1 MLVSS
6 LAHCLSVL
14 IFQLWGVQTLSPIP
28 TCPVS
33 CVCEETLLVNCASQ
47 SLPKAPSH
55 IPATTTA
62 LDLSHN
68 ALHSL
73 SPLGS
78 GHMHLQGLQH
88 LRVGN
93 NSLES
98 LSMCSGIQ
106 GIAGTRT
113 LTRGKQRCVSWA
125 PHLQSLSADRN
136 QLKCLPRGLGN
147 IKSLKVLQLSHNR
160 ISEIGRAD
168 LAGCAHLNEL
178 HLQYNLIN
186 TIHPEAFKDLQK
198 LKVLDVS
205 YNLLA
210 TIPVPAY
217 LSLRNMNVLVDIFGN
232 RWRCDC
238 NLKTIRRWLSFDSE
252 LGKPAWE
259 VVCFSPS
266 HHVGKSLLYLEES
279 DLACLEPVY
288 STPGL
293 KKEVTVEEGMEFILS
308 CSAANQDFMHTFWWT
323 PQGQISDSQSFLH
336 ISNATERDAGLYVC
350 ISGYQEEHVSVFS
363 LHVRKRAHDKRLRRE
378 APIGSVELNSEDKDN
393 IRRNV
398 PSVRA
403 VQQSHFA
410 LAVSLSVII
419 TFIVAFVLGV
429 VFRPFLDKCYKQI
442 QNKRNST
449 PSPPNSPTSST
460 AQRPYVNEGYSDTDD
475 QEQEVH
481 EGPRVTF
488 GGVTEIHE
496 KGGVPYY
503 VTLEGSRSGSNTDD
517 TVLHKNTDRVLVENI
532 ELHKDVPRRKE
543 NKEMTSSISTE
554 SLNAESSKGMEFE
567 YIPDPEDTIELED
580 KSISPASSISGEQ
593 QESQMPYEAKES
605 TEQSVDSPTVSKYE
619 EEEDD
624 EQASTG
630 QRTTIPGFVTDPFKL
645 NMSESKEESV
655 DELDPDLWNDS
666 GESFSFTEGS
676 PRSSSRV
683 SNVDA
688 FGHPDIQ
695 KEMSVD
701 EPRDRSSSWNSS
713 KGEESE
719 GGDTEYTVNP
729 EDDEDLE
736 TQISY
741 SENDDMDY
749 DENKLSILEE
759 DIHNKNKKP
768 GTGAQLRQDTITL
781 DPTDIHLTYARGDSF
796 DDEQFTDYK
805 GRHPSSNSDYEDEP
819 TPYHVHPVYRSSIQ
833 TTTPMEDV
841 SGTSRCVE
849 ENAPKSPHQQ
859 ESTSVIDRISES
871 DESRASS
878 YFDDSIFGKID
889 QAFDPIPQVKRYLHF
904 TQSQSHPPIHTLPC
918 STEEEEIIPSEV
930 EKTESKK
937 FYSEDNFFAQSDAS
951 LAEAPKVK
959 HYVQFS
965 PSESQISSDST
976 PTASVKQVATPVVV
990 SKREAPPDTI
1000 SISYEGQSISLEAMP
1015 KAQRYVQFRQSE
1027 PQTVHEP
1034 KVPAIKEGSF
1044 FGQIPISFDE
1054 VPKVKHY
1061 VQFSPSES
1069 QISSDSTPKTS
1080 VSQVSTPVVVSK
1092 TESPPDTI
1100 HISYE
1105 GQSVSLPEMPKAQRY
1120 VQFRQSEPQTVNEP
1134 NITNIKEGSFFG
1146 QIPMSFDEVPKV
1158 KHYVQFS
1165 PSESQISSDSTSV
1178 SQVSTPVVVSK
1189 TESPSDTIHI
1199 SYEGQSISLEAMPK
1213 VQRYVQFIKSEP
1225 QTVHEPNIP
1234 AIKEG
1239 SFFGQ
1244 IPMSFDEVPEVKHYV
1259 QFSPSESQI
1268 SSDSTPKTSVSQVAT
1283 PVVVSKTESPPD
1295 TISISYEG
1303 QSVSL
1308 EAMTKVQRYVQF
1320 RQSEPQTVNE
1330 PKVPAIKEGS
1340 FFGQIPI
1347 SFDEVPK
1354 VKHYVQFSPSES
1366 QISSDSTPKTSVSQV
1381 STPVVV
1387 SKTESPPDTIHISY
1401 EGQSVSLP
1409 EMPKAQRY
1417 VQFRQS
1423 EPQTVN
1429 EPNITNIKEG
1439 SFFGQIPMSFDEVP
1453 KVKHYVQFSP
1463 SESQISSDSTSV
1475 SQVSTPVVVSKT
1487 ESPSDTIHIS
1497 YEGQSISL
1505 EAMPKVQRYVQFIK
1519 SEPQTVHEPNIPAI
1533 KEGSFFGQ
1541 IPMSFDEVPEVKHY
1555 VQFSP
1560 SESQISSDSTPKTSV
1575 SQVATPVVV
1584 SKTESPPDTIS
1595 ISYEGQSVSLEAMTK
1610 VQRYVQFRQSEPQ
1623 TVNEPK
1629 VPAIKEGSFFGQ
1641 IPISFDEVPKVK
1653 HYVQFSPSE
1662 SQISSDSTPKTSVS
1676 QVSTPV
1682 VVSKTES
1689 PPDTIHISYEGQ
1701 SVSLPEMPKAQRY
1714 VQFRQSEPQTVN
1726 EPNITNIKEGSFFGQ
1741 IPMSFDEVPKV
1752 KHYVQFS
1759 PSESQISSDSTSVS
1773 QVSTPVV
1780 VSKTESPPD
1789 TISISY
1795 EGQSISLEAMPKVQ
1809 RYVQFIKSEPQTV
1822 NEPNIPAIKEG
1833 SFFGQ
1838 IPMSFDEVPKVKH
1851 YVQFSPSES
1860 QISRDSTPTASV
1872 KQVATP
1878 VVVSKREAPPDTI
1891 SISYE
1896 GQSVSLEAMT
1906 KVQRYVQFRQS
1917 EPQTV
1922 NEPNITNIHRGSFF
1936 GQIPISFDEVP
1947 NVKHY
1952 VQFSPSESQ
1961 ISSDSTPK
1969 TSVSQVSTPVVVSKT
1984 ESPPDT
1990 IHISYEGQSVSL
2002 PEMPKVQR
2010 YVQFIKSEP
2019 QTVNE
2024 PNIPAI
2030 KEGSFFGQIPISFDE
2045 VPEVKQYVQFSPSES
2060 QISSDST
2067 PTALFNQVATPVVV
2081 SKTESPSD
2089 TISISYEGQSVSLE
2103 AMTKVQRYVQF
2114 RQSEPQTVN
2123 EPNIT
2128 NIHRGSFFG
2137 QIPISFAEVPNVKRR
2152 ILFSQLESHYQ
2163 PSPEYRPSKKRYPL
2177 SEEQN
2182 THEIKTTLVTL
2193 VTKPPEDFFVQIGA
2207 FLDGMPKVKR
2217 YMQFTQSEV
2226 FKTYNLPYCP
2236 LNLAAPTLQAGTEV
2250 KKNNSPFEDGDPVVD
2265 EDSFFGQLGVFF
2277 DGIPKIRR
2285 RIQFT
2290 ERLSQHPESQS
2301 PSNYIQ
2307 PAAAERSF
2315 FVPIGAS
2322 SEIPKVR
2329 RYIRFSQSSSQ
2340 PSSQY
2345 YDRQTARPVL
2355 TKPELISSTSSLA
2368 DSKTNKEDNFFKK
2381 MDVSELPKVN
2391 RYIQFTKQH
2400 SKALK
2405 TFRVTDDVVK
2415 KTDLRGLELSRVDV
2429 KPLLTEDS
2437 FFAHIGT
2444 NLNSPPRVNRYIQF
2458 TQSEPYSSQQS
2469 QSPTVKMT
2477 EKERKTSSSS
2487 VDNDDALF
2495 DGIFESLNKI
2505 PKVKKSLLFTQST
2518 YQKSNLTEV
2527 PQKVTPQLVTKTESV
2542 RSGSLPDNKE
2552 VLSKKQDN
2560 FFGQVGVSL
2569 YEVPKVKKYITFSQS
2584 KDYPP
2589 IVTPVLVTK
2598 TECNSIDSS
2607 FEEKQK
2613 TVMKED
2619 AFSGQT
2625 GMPFDGVPKVKRYI
2639 QFTQTE
2645 PQPSA
2650 QSLLTKLQTRGSED
2664 KVTPTINGDDFF
2676 GQTGSS
2682 FDELPRVKRHIRFT
2696 RAEPRLQP
2704 SMLHSLSNRT
2714 EKSIQTSTELKMKD
2728 LASEDYVAPAAGEHN
2743 FFGPIGTFYEIPKL
2757 KRYTRFS
2764 QSSTQ
2769 PSSQHLNRQTDR
2781 PVLTK
2786 PELRTSLADSESNDE
2801 DTLFKKKDVS
2811 ELPKVNRYVQFTQQP
2826 STPRKSLNTHGVTDE
2841 KTELWGSD
2849 LSRVEITPPV
2859 TEDSFLGHLR
2869 TNLNSLPRVNRY
2881 IQFTQSEPHPSC
2893 QSQSSTEKMAK
2904 NAPIFTQ
2911 SEYKNKT
2918 AANDKSSNT
2927 ADTVFGSLDLS
2938 FIQLPKEKRHVYN
2951 MQSEP
2956 HRSSDGGFKLTTKKN
2971 EYFGQ
2976 TDGVPRLIRYR
2987 QFRQSESLTQTS
2999 SPSISSQKWKTMDGE
3014 STDSKMFKTN
3024 LTSGTARDLSQIQDA
3039 PSGMKVRTETG
3050 RLHQLPEPKRS
3061 LYSSTPDVYEQPDH
3075 VSIEEEEE
3083 EEDEEVFRHTSSNSL
3098 PGDTKYVN
3106 TPGSSD
3112 RTASSTTE
3120 SRTIL
3125 ESKLSS
3131 LHASSNESAGLPT
3144 RKLVIDPALQDVRQ
3158 SIPDEPGASPG
3169 KDEARE
3175 YLRDSSLA
3183 RQRQE
3188 RRRLLFRQK
3197 RRAMDGFSLSSESFN
3212 SQESD

>member
-266 HHVGKSLLYLEES
+266 HHAGKSLLYLEES

-619 EEEDD
+619 EEDD

-630 QRTTIPGFVTDPFKL
+630 QRTTIPGFVTDPFPL

-759 DIHNKNKKP
+759 DIHNENKKP

-859 ESTSVIDRISES
+859 ESTSVTDRISES

-990 SKREAPPDTI
+990 SKRESPPDTI
-1000 SISYEGQSISLEAMP
+1000 SISYEGQSVSLEAMP
-1015 KAQRYVQFRQSE
+1015 KV
-1027 PQTVHEP
+1027 
-1034 KVPAIKEGSF
+1034 
-1044 FGQIPISFDE
+1044 
-1054 VPKVKHY
+1054 
-1061 VQFSPSES
+1061 
-1069 QISSDSTPKTS
+1069 
-1080 VSQVSTPVVVSK
+1080 
-1092 TESPPDTI
+1092 
-1100 HISYE
+1100 
-1105 GQSVSLPEMPKAQRY
+1105 QRY

-1146 QIPMSFDEVPKV
+1146 QIP
-1158 KHYVQFS
+1158 
-1165 PSESQISSDSTSV
+1165 I
-1178 SQVSTPVVVSK
+1178 
-1189 TESPSDTIHI
+1189 
-1199 SYEGQSISLEAMPK
+1199 
-1213 VQRYVQFIKSEP
+1213 
-1225 QTVHEPNIP
+1225 
-1234 AIKEG
+1234 
-1239 SFFGQ
+1239 
-1244 IPMSFDEVPEVKHYV
+1244 
-1259 QFSPSESQI
+1259 
-1268 SSDSTPKTSVSQVAT
+1268 
-1283 PVVVSKTESPPD
+1283 
-1295 TISISYEG
+1295 
-1303 QSVSL
+1303 
-1308 EAMTKVQRYVQF
+1308 
-1320 RQSEPQTVNE
+1320 
-1330 PKVPAIKEGS
+1330 
-1340 FFGQIPI
+1340 
-1347 SFDEVPK
+1347 
-1354 VKHYVQFSPSES
+1354 
-1366 QISSDSTPKTSVSQV
+1366 
-1381 STPVVV
+1381 
-1387 SKTESPPDTIHISY
+1387 
-1401 EGQSVSLP
+1401 
-1409 EMPKAQRY
+1409 
-1417 VQFRQS
+1417 
-1423 EPQTVN
+1423 
-1429 EPNITNIKEG
+1429 
-1439 SFFGQIPMSFDEVP
+1439 
-1453 KVKHYVQFSP
+1453 
-1463 SESQISSDSTSV
+1463 
-1475 SQVSTPVVVSKT
+1475 
-1487 ESPSDTIHIS
+1487 
-1497 YEGQSISL
+1497 
-1505 EAMPKVQRYVQFIK
+1505 
-1519 SEPQTVHEPNIPAI
+1519 
-1533 KEGSFFGQ
+1533 
-1541 IPMSFDEVPEVKHY
+1541 
-1555 VQFSP
+1555 
-1560 SESQISSDSTPKTSV
+1560 
-1575 SQVATPVVV
+1575 
-1584 SKTESPPDTIS
+1584 
-1595 ISYEGQSVSLEAMTK
+1595 
-1610 VQRYVQFRQSEPQ
+1610 
-1623 TVNEPK
+1623 
-1629 VPAIKEGSFFGQ
+1629 
-1641 IPISFDEVPKVK
+1641 
-1653 HYVQFSPSE
+1653 
-1662 SQISSDSTPKTSVS
+1662 
-1676 QVSTPV
+1676 
-1682 VVSKTES
+1682 
-1689 PPDTIHISYEGQ
+1689 
-1701 SVSLPEMPKAQRY
+1701 
-1714 VQFRQSEPQTVN
+1714 
-1726 EPNITNIKEGSFFGQ
+1726 
-1741 IPMSFDEVPKV
+1741 SFDEVPKV

-1789 TISISY
+1789 TIHISYEGQSVSLEAMPKAQRYVQFRQTEPQTVHEPNIPAIKEGSFFGQIPMSFDEVPKVKHHVQFSPSESQISSDSTPTASVNQVATPVVVSKRESPPDIISISYEGQSISLEAMTKVQRYVQFRQSEPQTVHEPNITNIHRGSFFGQIPISFDEVPNVKHYVQFSPSESQISSDSTPTALFNQVATPVVVLKRESPSDTISISYEGQSISLEAMPKAQRYVQFRQSEPQTVNEPNITNIKEGSFFGQIPISFDEVPNVKHYVQFSPSESQISSDSTPTALFNQVATPVVVLKRESPSDTISISY
-1795 EGQSISLEAMPKVQ
+1795 EGQSISLEAMPKVQRYVQFRQSEPQTVNEPNITNIKEGSFFGQIPISFDEVPNVKHYVQFSPSESQISSDSTPTTSVSQVSTPVVVSKTEFPPDTIHISYEGQSISLPEMPKAQ

-1838 IPMSFDEVPKVKH
+1838 IPMSFDEVPEVKH

-1860 QISRDSTPTASV
+1860 QISSDSTPTALFN
-1872 KQVATP
+1872 QVSTP
-1878 VVVSKREAPPDTI
+1878 VVVSKTESPPDTI

-1896 GQSVSLEAMT
+1896 GQSVSLEAMP

-1922 NEPNITNIHRGSFF
+1922 NEPNMTNIHRGSFF

-2010 YVQFIKSEP
+2010 YVQFRQSEP

-2030 KEGSFFGQIPISFDE
+2030 RKGSFFGQIPISFDE

-2067 PTALFNQVATPVVV
+2067 PTASVKQVATPVVV
-2081 SKTESPSD
+2081 SKRESPPD

-2163 PSPEYRPSKKRYPL
+2163 PSPEYRPSKKRYPP

-2277 DGIPKIRR
+2277 DGIPKVRR

-2469 QSPTVKMT
+2469 QSPTEKMT

-2859 TEDSFLGHLR
+2859 NEDSFLGHLR